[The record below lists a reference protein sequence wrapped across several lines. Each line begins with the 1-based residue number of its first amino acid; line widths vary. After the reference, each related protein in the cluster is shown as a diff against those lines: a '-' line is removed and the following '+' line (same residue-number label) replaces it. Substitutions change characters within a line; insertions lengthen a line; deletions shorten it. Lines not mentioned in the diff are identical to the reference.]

1 MIVNLIHNIA
11 ININNPLI
19 MISTAAII
27 PSVNELSVL
36 NSEYVIE
43 GPFCGKFDD
52 SYRFSNSFI
61 LFSSVSW
68 NSIRYSLSPKFPFIL
83 SKSYCLLQI
92 VLN

>member
-1 MIVNLIHNIA
+1 
-11 ININNPLI
+11 

-52 SYRFSNSFI
+52 LYRFSNSFI

-68 NSIRYSLSPKFPFIL
+68 NSIRYSLSPKFLFIFQNP
-83 SKSYCLLQI
+83 YCLLQI

>member
-11 ININNPLI
+11 ININNALI

-43 GPFCGKFDD
+43 GPFEVSSMTRIDFQ
-52 SYRFSNSFI
+52 I
-61 LFSSVSW
+61 HLF
-68 NSIRYSLSPKFPFIL
+68 YLH
-83 SKSYCLLQI
+83 LLVGIQ
-92 VLN
+92 

>member
-1 MIVNLIHNIA
+1 
-11 ININNPLI
+11 

-68 NSIRYSLSPKFPFIL
+68 NSIRYSLSPKFLFYSFKIFIAYY
-83 SKSYCLLQI
+83 KSF
-92 VLN
+92 

>member
-1 MIVNLIHNIA
+1 
-11 ININNPLI
+11 

-52 SYRFSNSFI
+52 LYRFSNSFI
-61 LFSSVSW
+61 LF
-68 NSIRYSLSPKFPFIL
+68 R
-83 SKSYCLLQI
+83 LLAGIQ
-92 VLN
+92 

>member
-1 MIVNLIHNIA
+1 
-11 ININNPLI
+11 

-43 GPFCGKFDD
+43 GPFWGKFDD

-61 LFSSVSW
+61 LFTSVSW
-68 NSIRYSLSPKFPFIL
+68 NSIRYSLSPKF
-83 SKSYCLLQI
+83 LLFF
-92 VLN
+92 